1 MPLAP
6 GDVFAGFQIVRPL
19 GVGGMGEVY
28 LVAHPRLPRQDALK
42 ILPAAM
48 SSDREFRARFNREA
62 ELVAGLYNPHIVGL
76 HDRGEH
82 AGQLWISMD
91 YIDGPDA
98 GRLLREQ
105 YPSGMPVRE
114 VVEVV
119 SAVADALDH
128 AHARGLLH
136 RDVKPP
142 NILLTEPERGRRRVL
157 LADFGIA
164 WDAGDANG
172 LTETNMALGT
182 VNYAAPEQLM
192 GTTIDGRADQY
203 GLAATAYHLLTGTPM
218 FGSSNPAVVI
228 SRHLNS
234 PPPRLADS
242 RRELAWLDPILDKA
256 LSKRP
261 EDRFR
266 TCTEFADALRRA
278 LDLRQESGQASVPPA
293 PVQPPPRPAI
303 TAPIPRAPIP
313 GARTPGAPIPPDQG
327 HTAVLPV
334 GYQPSPVGEPAEER
348 AAPPRNVARTRS
360 PKWPWVAAAV
370 ALALVLGA
378 LAHLVGSRNQ
388 NSDSQARPPLTSS
401 RPPTSTP
408 ARTTTPTTSTPATTT
423 TSASTPATTTP
434 TTSTAAPPG
443 TVTFG
448 SMRDAVNG
456 FYAQLPG
463 NAQGAWNQ
471 LDAHYQ
477 QRNGLQ
483 DYLSFWSS
491 IRSVS
496 VLSVSPRDANSVV
509 ATVRYV
515 LPDGRV
521 DTENRWL
528 SVVSKDGRLLI
539 YDSERIGPA

>member
-1 MPLAP
+1 MPLAS
-6 GDVFAGFQIVRPL
+6 GDVFAGFQILRPL
-19 GVGGMGEVY
+19 GFGGMGEVY
-28 LVAHPRLPRQDALK
+28 LVQHPRLPRQDALK
-42 ILPAAM
+42 ILPAEM

-62 ELVAGLYNPHIVGL
+62 ELAAGLYNPHIVGV
-76 HDRGEH
+76 HDRGEW

-105 YPSGMPVRE
+105 YPNGMPAWE
-114 VVEVV
+114 VVEIV

-128 AHARGLLH
+128 AHSRGLLH
-136 RDVKPP
+136 RDIKPP
-142 NILLTEPERGRRRVL
+142 NILLTKPERGRRRVL

-164 WDAGDANG
+164 RDAGEANG

-192 GTTIDGRADQY
+192 GSAIDGRADQY
-203 GLAATAYHLLTGTPM
+203 GLAATAYHLLTGSPM

-228 SRHLNS
+228 SHHLSS
-234 PPPRLADS
+234 PPPRLADT
-242 RRELAWLDPILDKA
+242 RPELAWLDPALDKA

-266 TCTEFADALRRA
+266 TCTEFADALRRPVET
-278 LDLRQESGQASVPPA
+278 RQA
-293 PVQPPPRPAI
+293 PGVPPRPA
-303 TAPIPRAPIP
+303 APVAPP
-313 GARTPGAPIPPDQG
+313 QRQAPMAPAAS
-327 HTAVLPV
+327 HTSVLPG
-334 GYQPSPVGEPAEER
+334 GYQSPPVEQRAEV
-348 AAPPRNVARTRS
+348 APPPRS
-360 PKWPWVAAAV
+360 ASDAPRWPWAVAIV
-370 ALALVLGA
+370 ALALILGA
-378 LAHLVGSRNQ
+378 LVYTVWSRSQ
-388 NSDSQARPPLTSS
+388 GSDSQARPPLTSS
-401 RPPTSTP
+401 SRP
-408 ARTTTPTTSTPATTT
+408 PTTSTSPKTISQTTT
-423 TSASTPATTTP
+423 TSS
-434 TTSTAAPPG
+434 TSTSP
-443 TVTFG
+443 VITFDA
-448 SMRDAVNG
+448 MRDLVGG
-456 FYAQLPG
+456 FYGQLPG

-491 IRSVS
+491 IQSVS
-496 VLSVSPRDANSVV
+496 LLSVSPRDANSVV
-509 ATVRYV
+509 TTLRYV
-515 LPDGRV
+515 LRDGSV